1 MGRDIPE
8 PVERGQPD
16 RSLQC
21 KDPELSFESHK
32 VPGVWDR
39 SRGRLKNRDGSKEE
53 GLWAHGKAGDGA
65 KQVDDKGYILKTELS
80 HL

>member
-1 MGRDIPE
+1 MGRDILE
-8 PVERGQPD
+8 RVERGQPD

-21 KDPELSFESHK
+21 KDPELSLKSHK
-32 VPGVWDR
+32 VPGVWGR

-53 GLWAHGKAGDGA
+53 GLRAHGRAGDGA
-65 KQVDDKGYILKTELS
+65 KQVDKGYIRKTELS